1 MRVLHIS
8 QRYLPARGGA
18 EEHLAHI
25 SRRLVRAG
33 HSVTILT
40 TDAFDIELFWNPS
53 GKRIAEREAEIDGAR
68 VLRFPVRH
76 LPAPGLAYAGVR
88 RLLWLASALRL
99 PTGPA
104 RRGAR
109 LTPRVPELEAWLA
122 KTPERFDVVGTTTI
136 CFEGLIDAGA
146 RFARRTTAS
155 HLVYPLTHLG
165 AGARPGADELS
176 RFYTMRHQVALARE
190 ADCVVAMTPA
200 ERDFYA
206 AAGADPRRIAVIGSA
221 VEPGAVLGGDGEAFR
236 AKHGTRGPLV
246 VSLSAMMADKGT
258 THLVDAVRMLWREG
272 RDVDIALAGAVM
284 PEFAAFM
291 NALPE
296 ADRRRV
302 RVLGP
307 ISDEEKRDLLA
318 AADIFAMPSR
328 TDSFGIVYL
337 EAWLYGK
344 PVIGARTWGVMD
356 VIRDGVDGLLV
367 PFGDPAQLAAALG
380 SLLDD
385 PARRAAMGEAGRAK
399 VHAEHTWEKK
409 FPQIEA
415 LYCGLAERG
424 KHPCAS

>member
-53 GKRIAEREAEIDGAR
+53 GKRVAEREAEIDGAR
-68 VLRFPVRH
+68 VRRFPVRH
-76 LPAPGLAYAGVR
+76 LPAPALAYAGMR

-99 PTGPA
+99 PTGLA
-104 RRGAR
+104 RAGAR
-109 LTPRVPELEAWLA
+109 LTPRVPELETWLA
-122 KTPERFDVVGTTTI
+122 ETSERFDVVGTTTI

-146 RFARRTTAS
+146 RFARRTGAA
-155 HLVYPLTHLG
+155 HLIYPLTHLG
-165 AGARPGADELS
+165 AGARPGEDELS
-176 RFYTMRHQVALARE
+176 RFYTMRHQVELVRG

-200 ERDFYA
+200 ERDFYVS
-206 AAGADPRRIAVIGSA
+206 AGADTTRISVIGSA
-221 VEPGAVLGGDGEAFR
+221 VDPADALGGDAAEFR
-236 AKHGTRGPLV
+236 ARHRLCGPV
-246 VSLSAMMADKGT
+246 IASLSAMMADKGT
-258 THLVDAVRMLWREG
+258 PHLVDAVRILWREG
-272 RDVDIALAGAVM
+272 REVELVLAGAIM

-291 NALPE
+291 RALPE
-296 ADRRRV
+296 AERRRV

-307 ISDEEKRDLLA
+307 VSDREKRDLLA

-367 PFGDPAQLAAALG
+367 PFGDPAQLAAGLT

-399 VHAEHTWEKK
+399 VYAEHTWEKK

-415 LYCGLAERG
+415 LYCGLAGRG
-424 KHPCAS
+424 R